1 MESARNMWVKP
12 VVKSSTTK
20 LVRKS
25 KPIAVEVALANN
37 TKGPNMSR
45 KNQGTKIYS
54 FPSFDKCDS
63 LSFFPST
70 FTSFINSG
78 DINSLRR
85 LMKTRIDKDCTVD
98 LCGCCVITVP
108 QFIEVFECMNELHPD
123 SMYCVDRT
131 GLAGNEI
138 RSLLHYKYTESK
150 PVREGMKRNF
160 PDNKLVDF
168 CVPPSRNLVKLQL
181 FLDSQPRKVSREL
194 AKIDYEAE
202 EMVVYGTTNMILTF
216 DDYTKTIVHIKL
228 EDRFTSFRL
237 V

>member
-85 LMKTRIDKDCTVD
+85 LMKTRIDKDCKFD
-98 LCGCCVITVP
+98 LSGHILSIP
-108 QFIEVFECMNELHPD
+108 SLLAVFECMNELRPD
-123 SMYCVDRT
+123 CVLCVHT
-131 GLAGNEI
+131 TKVVGNQI
-138 RSLLHYKYTESK
+138 QALIYSKYTESK
-150 PVREGMKRNF
+150 ALRETLNLTY
-160 PDNKLVDF
+160 PDRDAFNICTSNNSSLGRLHDF
-168 CVPPSRNLVKLQL
+168 ITNRP
-181 FLDSQPRKVSREL
+181 
-194 AKIDYEAE
+194 YEERIALTAIATQSSE
-202 EMVVYGTTNMILTF
+202 IMVYGRAYLTLTF
-216 DDYTKTIVHIKL
+216 DESTKNVTNL
-228 EDRFTSFRL
+228 SMDCEFTS
-237 V
+237 VVAV